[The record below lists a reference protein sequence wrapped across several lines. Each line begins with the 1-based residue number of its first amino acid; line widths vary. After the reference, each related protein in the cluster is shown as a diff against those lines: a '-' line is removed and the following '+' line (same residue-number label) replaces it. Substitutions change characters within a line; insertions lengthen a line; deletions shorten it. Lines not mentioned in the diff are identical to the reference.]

1 MDNNKTEKKEGVKLG
16 ELNKVG
22 DSPIGDNIKVIQ
34 QSISTIANSNV
45 NTADVSASKLT
56 PAQIRTFQENS
67 KAPLPNNSPV
77 EERWPHLDVVTDIGT
92 TITDLKSGLLD
103 YYGTLFIPSEQDLSS
118 KIDSLRTQDTIHGNY
133 ESNRR
138 FINNSEIKVTKDN
151 NGFDV
156 FHKRKNAPLL
166 DDIPDPWSP
175 VPNSI
180 FLYRDANGN
189 PISEKLKME
198 NSEMVDFHGLTEIPG
213 KGSIRAATSKSNKSN
228 KGVGSKSEKSNKVA
242 FDQISIEE
250 NGPENL
256 LGFDLKDLA
265 ARGALSTRARVPYND
280 IGEMMEC
287 ISRNCKDV
295 QNKLLFFEDTL
306 SSYQSNPNMAQ
317 FIPPVNES
325 RRFLKNFHSKDPI
338 ATYIYTLYRDLYN
351 KSEINSRRIEVI
363 KAKLKV
369 LQSHSKPKMVRIA
382 AHSSLG
388 I

>member
-1 MDNNKTEKKEGVKLG
+1 MDNSKPEKKKESKLGDTNKTG
-16 ELNKVG
+16 E
-22 DSPIGDNIKVIQ
+22 SPIGDNIKGIQ
-34 QSISTIANSNV
+34 QSISTIVNSNV
-45 NTADVSASKLT
+45 NTDINTSKLT
-56 PAQIRTFQENS
+56 PSQIREFQENP
-67 KAPLPNNSPV
+67 KAPLPNRSPV
-77 EERWPHLDVVTDIGT
+77 KERWSHLDVITDIGT

-138 FINNSEIKVTKDN
+138 FINSKEIQVSKDN
-151 NGFDV
+151 NGFGV
-156 FHKRKNAPLL
+156 FHKIKSAPLL

-189 PISEKLKME
+189 PISEKCKME
-198 NSEMVDFHGLTEIPG
+198 NSEMIDFHGLAEIPG
-213 KGSIRAATSKSNKSN
+213 KSIIRAVNGT
-228 KGVGSKSEKSNKVA
+228 SNKVSKGSSSKNNRSNKA
-242 FDQISIEE
+242 VFDQINIEE
-250 NGPENL
+250 DMLENL

-265 ARGALSTRARVPYND
+265 ARGALSTRARAPYND

-287 ISRNCKDV
+287 ISRNCKNV

-325 RRFLKNFHSKDPI
+325 GRFLKNFHSKDPI

-351 KSEINSRRIEVI
+351 KSEINSKRIEVI

>member
-1 MDNNKTEKKEGVKLG
+1 MDSNKTEKKEEIKLG
-16 ELNKVG
+16 ETNKTG
-22 DSPIGDNIKVIQ
+22 ESPIGDNIKGIQ
-34 QSISTIANSNV
+34 QSISTIVNSNV
-45 NTADVSASKLT
+45 NTDVNTSRLT
-56 PAQIRTFQENS
+56 PSQIRKFQENS
-67 KAPLPNNSPV
+67 KAPLPNNSPI
-77 EERWPHLDVVTDIGT
+77 EERWPHLDVITDIGT

-138 FINNSEIKVTKDN
+138 FINNRDIQVSKDN
-151 NGFDV
+151 NGFGV
-156 FHKRKNAPLL
+156 FHKIKNAPLL

-180 FLYRDANGN
+180 FSYRDVNGN
-189 PISEKLKME
+189 PISEKCKME
-198 NSEMVDFHGLTEIPG
+198 DSEMMDFHGLAEIPG
-213 KGSIRAATSKSNKSN
+213 KGIIRAANCKSNKTSRGPTSKSDKSN
-228 KGVGSKSEKSNKVA
+228 KAA
-242 FDQISIEE
+242 FDQINIE
-250 NGPENL
+250 GDLPENL

-265 ARGALSTRARVPYND
+265 ARGALSTRARIPYND

-295 QNKLLFFEDTL
+295 QNKLSFFEDTL

-351 KSEINSRRIEVI
+351 KSEINSKRIEVI

-382 AHSSLG
+382 VHSSLG

>member
-1 MDNNKTEKKEGVKLG
+1 MDSLRSDKKEGTKLG
-16 ELNKVG
+16 DLSRTGE
-22 DSPIGDNIKVIQ
+22 SPISDNIKGIQ
-34 QSISTIANSNV
+34 QSISTIANSNNTDV
-45 NTADVSASKLT
+45 NTSKLT
-56 PAQIRTFQENS
+56 PSQIRKFQENS
-67 KAPLPNNSPV
+67 KAPLPNNLPV
-77 EERWPHLDVVTDIGT
+77 DERWPHLDLITDIGT
-92 TITDLKSGLLD
+92 TITDLKCGLLD

-138 FINNSEIKVTKDN
+138 FINSREIQVSKDN
-151 NGFDV
+151 NGFGV
-156 FHKRKNAPLL
+156 FHKIKNAPLL

-180 FLYRDANGN
+180 FSYRDTNGN
-189 PISEKLKME
+189 PISEKSKIE
-198 NSEMVDFHGLTEIPG
+198 NSEMIDFHGLAEIPG
-213 KGSIRAATSKSNKSN
+213 KGILRAASSASNQASKRSISKNDKS
-228 KGVGSKSEKSNKVA
+228 SKTA
-242 FDQISIEE
+242 FNQINIEE
-250 NGPENL
+250 NGLENL

-265 ARGALSTRARVPYND
+265 ARGALSSRARVPYND

-295 QNKLLFFEDTL
+295 QNKLSFFEDTL
-306 SSYQSNPNMAQ
+306 SSYQGNPSMAQ
-317 FIPPVNES
+317 FVPPVNES

-351 KSEINSRRIEVI
+351 KSEINSKRIEVI

-388 I
+388 L